1 MDNFRKQAFG
11 FHKAD
16 VIDYIYALTSEKE
29 KLEKEPGEQIAAL
42 TEERDALT
50 SERDALKSEKE
61 ALEEQVQKLKAELA
75 DAEISKS
82 RLFEENNEKSRMLL
96 DNEREFNI
104 KNEQISKLIAEN
116 EDYAEKC
123 AKYAEIAKDVGKTIM
138 EAKQMAEDIVAKAN
152 GEAEEIRRNT
162 ERTVSD
168 ILREVSLATVE
179 IDTLKRNIADMNRI
193 CENRIKT
200 VELNLKSMTDAVSD
214 ISKFEAKSAPAPEQK
229 PEEKSEGDENGNSH
243 EFF

>member
-1 MDNFRKQAFG
+1 MVENFRKQALG

-29 KLEKEPGEQIAAL
+29 KNEKESAEQIEALSNEKTAL
-42 TEERDALT
+42 TEERDALKT
-50 SERDALKSEKE
+50 EKE

-75 DAEISKS
+75 DANISKS
-82 RLFEENNEKSRMLL
+82 RLYEENNEKRRMLL

-123 AKYAEIAKDVGKTIM
+123 AKYADIAKDVGKTIM
-138 EAKQMAEDIVAKAN
+138 EAKQMAEDIVARAK
-152 GEAEEIRRNT
+152 GEAEAIRKNT
-162 ERTVSD
+162 EKTVAE
-168 ILREVSLATVE
+168 ILREISGANTEL
-179 IDTLKRNIADMNRI
+179 DTLKRNLSDLSRV

-200 VELNLKSMTDAVSD
+200 VELNLKSMAESVSG
-214 ISKFEAKSAPAPEQK
+214 ISPVEEKAAAEEKKEAPEQ
-229 PEEKSEGDENGNSH
+229 DNTH